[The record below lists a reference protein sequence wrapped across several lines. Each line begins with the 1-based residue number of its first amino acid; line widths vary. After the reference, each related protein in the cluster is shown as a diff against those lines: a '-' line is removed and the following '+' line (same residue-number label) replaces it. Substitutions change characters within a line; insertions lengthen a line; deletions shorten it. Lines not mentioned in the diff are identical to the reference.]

1 MISGVTYIWNVI
13 NVFLFNDF
21 RRIRQ
26 PEMSLSEL
34 VPGPQPVAD
43 AWRTLE
49 LQSAQEHDAAHHQH
63 RGPRYRVVVGRP
75 IFLER
80 RINELRCRL
89 AAGAEGRLPI
99 GLGSGRWNGARR
111 GSPLPRMVRV
121 CHVSWHS
128 IIIISLFSLFW
139 RKPPPSCIDG
149 IEPEKRSGR
158 CLSAGKTQTD
168 SLYTNKKTA
177 AEWITFCTAD
187 EKQRGIAPNPSSS
200 VSSFPSVIRR
210 DFALRESGGKRKIDG
225 STGRMDPLVPA
236 LPPSMSSTWMFP
248 LTGHFL

>member
-1 MISGVTYIWNVI
+1 MSLMCFFSMISGESDSRKCHYPSW
-13 NVFLFNDF
+13 FLAHNRWQTLDG
-21 RRIRQ
+21 RWSYNPHKNTTLRI
-26 PEMSLSEL
+26 
-34 VPGPQPVAD
+34 
-43 AWRTLE
+43 TNI
-49 LQSAQEHDAAHHQH
+49 AAHGTVSSSA
-63 RGPRYRVVVGRP
+63 GPSFSSGGSSSSGVDSRQEQKAVCQSVLDLGDGTARVVAHLSQGW
-75 IFLER
+75 
-80 RINELRCRL
+80 C
-89 AAGAEGRLPI
+89 
-99 GLGSGRWNGARR
+99 
-111 GSPLPRMVRV
+111 
-121 CHVSWHS
+121 VSVTFRDTRS
-128 IIIISLFSLFW
+128 SLSLFSLFW

-236 LPPSMSSTWMFP
+236 LPPSMSST
-248 LTGHFL
+248 